1 MADKKKKPV
10 KKPDGRGKRPRDVNQ
25 LAFQIMRESTS
36 PRVTAK
42 DASTCPSTSSR
53 KSQG

>member
-25 LAFQIMRESTS
+25 LALWPVLESTGTKPTTSKS
-36 PRVTAK
+36 PQK
-42 DASTCPSTSSR
+42 
-53 KSQG
+53 